1 MVPSPAGNGDV
12 HYIQLMQTF
21 SQNWAIFADRRS
33 DADCQDDQIRAMETT
48 LHRQLKS
55 HYAGNQARQEVRV
68 GRYRI
73 DIVDGQRLVEVQHSG
88 LSSLRDKTR
97 VLLKNHDVEIIKP
110 LIARKRLINLDHR
123 DGRQIS
129 TRWSPKRATP
139 LDLFHELVFFTR
151 VFPHRR
157 LTLRIPLIEIEECR
171 FPWKRRNRRRGQ
183 FRIQDQHLL
192 DVVGE
197 NVYRTADDL
206 RRLLP
211 PDLPSEF
218 GTLELSQGLDVERW
232 VAQRIAYCLRET
244 GCTRVAGKQGNSI
257 RYRFRRRMK
266 SGKKRVKSGVRRA
279 G

>member
-1 MVPSPAGNGDV
+1 
-12 HYIQLMQTF
+12 
-21 SQNWAIFADRRS
+21 
-33 DADCQDDQIRAMETT
+33 METT

-55 HYAGNQARQEVRV
+55 HYAGDHAQQEVRV
-68 GRYRI
+68 GRFRI
-73 DIVDGQRLVEVQHSG
+73 DIVQGTRLIEVQHSG

-97 VLLKNHDVEIIKP
+97 ELLRKNDVEIIKP
-110 LIARKRLINLDHR
+110 LIARKRLINLDRR
-123 DGRQIS
+123 DGSPVS

-139 LDLFHELVFFTR
+139 LDLFHELVYFTSL
-151 VFPHRR
+151 FPHRR
-157 LTLRIPLIEIEECR
+157 LTLRIPLIEIEESR

-183 FRIQDQHLL
+183 FRIQDQQLL
-192 DVVGE
+192 TVTGE

-211 PDLPSEF
+211 AKLPAEF
-218 GTLELSQGLDVERW
+218 GTLELSRSLKVERW

-257 RYRFRRRMK
+257 QYRFADCRQSPAASRSRVARRRNP
-266 SGKKRVKSGVRRA
+266 GGRRA